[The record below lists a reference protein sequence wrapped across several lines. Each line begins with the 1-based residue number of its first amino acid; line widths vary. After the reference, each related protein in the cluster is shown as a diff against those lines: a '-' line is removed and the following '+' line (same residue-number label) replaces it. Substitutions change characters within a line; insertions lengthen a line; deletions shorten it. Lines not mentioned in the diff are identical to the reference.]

1 MFTLFGATAQRS
13 TCIFF
18 GLLFLQSA
26 LRADQPGFDFR
37 TQIAPILENHCV
49 RCHSPGNTKGD
60 VSLATIDDLK
70 SNDYIVAGN
79 PDDSHLIELVAGI
92 DGEPPAM
99 PKGADA
105 LSEKQ
110 IALLRGWI
118 EAGAEWPQDV
128 VITDSSRADATWW
141 SLQPLNETVLSTD
154 TAKST
159 TADTN
164 STIDDFIQEKLAE
177 QKLSLNPPADRRT
190 LIRRATYDLVGLP
203 PSPEEVESFVSDP
216 DPLAYRKLINLL
228 LESPHYGERWGRHW
242 LDVIRFGESNG
253 YERNVVNNRL
263 WPFRDYVISS
273 INEDKPFDQFIR
285 EHIAGD
291 VFGQND
297 PTIAVGSAFLVAG
310 PYDDVGNQDPAQAAQ
325 IRANTLDEIIRA
337 TSEAFLG
344 MTLGCA
350 RCHDHKFD
358 PLTQQDYYGLYATFS
373 GIRHGAVE
381 LATPEDRVRR
391 DSTLNPLNDRKSK
404 LEQNQ
409 TDLREAILKRA
420 KEHLVEYEARWTRP
434 PVDRTG
440 TKEHFKPVTA
450 KFVRLVCESRDNAP
464 NSSTGFHIDEFEV
477 WSTPQQQSADH
488 AQHAKPNNVALAAHG
503 GKATG
508 KARRIEDFPNAYGA
522 QHTIDGKTGERFIA
536 AGDKLTI
543 ELAQPTLIDHV
554 VFSSAKG
561 EQTPE
566 QRKFAFVGEYRIEVS
581 DDGNDWREVANGRNR
596 RLPDVEGHLE
606 RRLLEL
612 ETSSDEQAEQTRL
625 VQALKS
631 VNEEISR
638 VPTLPSVWIGKRVP
652 QDAKGPFHVFVGGN
666 PQNKGESVVPASLTV
681 FNSDTPEELKDGSGS
696 YRLSADAP
704 EAERR
709 VALADWIVHP
719 ENPVTPRVLANRLW
733 HYHFGTGIVDTP
745 SDFGYMGGRPTHP
758 ELLDFLALKLRQ
770 NDWRLKEL
778 HRLIMTSQTY
788 MQSSEFR
795 TEPAK
800 VDGDSRLL
808 WRFPPRRLSA
818 EEVRDTFLSVAGLLK
833 HSHSQLHLKDSKQI
847 SDSSVPWSHLVP
859 DGGPGFRLYQF
870 LQDNVCTYVPLD
882 EHGPETY
889 RRAVYHQNARATVID
904 LMTDFDQPDCSFSSP
919 RRAETTTPLQALTML
934 NHSFTLDMARS
945 LAERLRRDC
954 GDEPNAQILRVYEIC
969 YSRKPTSA
977 EITACRNFITNY
989 GFAALCRVLLN
1000 TSEMIY
1006 VR

>member
-1 MFTLFGATAQRS
+1 M
-13 TCIFF
+13 CIFF
-18 GLLFLQSA
+18 GLLCLQSV
-26 LRADQPGFDFR
+26 LRADEARFDFR
-37 TQIAPILENHCV
+37 TQIAPIFEHHCV
-49 RCHSPGNTKGD
+49 RCHSPGTKKGD

-70 SNDYIVAGN
+70 TNAYVIAGN
-79 PDDSHLIELVAGI
+79 PDNSHLIDLVTGV

-105 LSEKQ
+105 LSEDQ
-110 IALLRGWI
+110 IAALRGWI
-118 EAGAEWPQDV
+118 QAGAEWPHDV
-128 VITDSSRADATWW
+128 VIRDSSRADATWW
-141 SLQPLNETVLSTD
+141 SLQPLNETVLSTE
-154 TAKST
+154 TAKSANAGT
-159 TADTN
+159 DHGTGP
-164 STIDDFIQEKLAE
+164 TIDNFILAKLAE

-203 PSPEEVESFVSDP
+203 PTPEEVESFVSDP
-216 DPLAYRKLINLL
+216 DPLAYRKLINML

-358 PLTQQDYYGLYATFS
+358 PITQQDYYGLYATFS

-381 LATPEDRVRR
+381 LATPEAKARR
-391 DSTLNPLNDRKSK
+391 DMAINPLNDRKST

-409 TDLREAILKRA
+409 TELREAILKRA
-420 KEHLVEYEARWTRP
+420 KEHLAEYEAQWTRP

-440 TKEHFKPVTA
+440 TEEHFKPVTA

-464 NSSTGFHIDEFEV
+464 NSSTGFQIDEFEV
-477 WSTPQQQSADH
+477 WSAPQQQPADD
-488 AQHAKPNNVALAAHG
+488 AQHARPNNVALAING

-508 KARRIEDFPNAYGA
+508 KARRIDDFPNAYGA
-522 QHTIDGKTGERFIA
+522 QHAIDGKTGERFIA
-536 AGDKLTI
+536 AGNDLTI
-543 ELAQPTLIDHV
+543 ELAEPTLIAHV

-581 DDGNDWREVANGRNR
+581 DDGNHWREVANGRNR
-596 RLPDVEGHLE
+596 KLPDVEGHLE

-612 ETSSDEQAEQTRL
+612 ETSSDEQAEQARL

-652 QDAKGPFHVFVGGN
+652 QDAKGPFHVFVGGS

-696 YRLSADAP
+696 YRLSPDAP

-709 VALADWIVHP
+709 VALANWIVHS

-758 ELLDFLALKLRQ
+758 KLLDFLALKLTQ
-770 NDWRLKEL
+770 NGWRLKEL

-818 EEVRDTFLSVAGLLK
+818 EEVRDTFLSVAGALE
-833 HSHSQLHLKDSKQI
+833 HSHSQQHREDSEEVSQ
-847 SDSSVPWSHLVP
+847 SSVPTNHLVP

-934 NHSFTLDMARS
+934 NHSFTLDMART

-954 GDEPNAQILRVYEIC
+954 GDEPDAQIRRVYELC

-977 EITACRNFITNY
+977 EVTACREFVTSY
-989 GFAALCRVLLN
+989 GFAGLCRVLLN